1 MAHVDW
7 PQLIERHT
15 HQVVV
20 SLLARGVRLARA
32 RELAAETWSLL
43 YERHQAG
50 LLPMLEFPGLAIR
63 QASFLAMKDGGR
75 RGSVPLDDAPEVE
88 LVEAHEASA
97 EARLVA
103 REDLRR
109 ASNALAKVS
118 PRARE
123 IYTLQLENPDEGH
136 ADLAKKVGVSLQRF
150 RQTLCEVRA
159 RLRGDAAAEITEI
172 EVEGGKS

>member
-50 LLPMLEFPGLAIR
+50 LLATLEFPGLAIR

-75 RGSVPLDDAPEVE
+75 RSSVPLDEAPEVE

-103 REDLRR
+103 REDLQR
-109 ASNALAKVS
+109 ASNVLAKVS

-159 RLRGDAAAEITEI
+159 RLRGEAI